1 MKKRE
6 RINKGES
13 EALSVKP
20 YPDQRRTKIKI
31 IYYIYIYFLEMKER
45 SSK

>member
-13 EALSVKP
+13 EALKP
-20 YPDQRRTKIKI
+20 YPDQRRIKIKI
-31 IYYIYIYFLEMKER
+31 IYIYIYIYILEMEDI
-45 SSK
+45 

>member
-31 IYYIYIYFLEMKER
+31 IYYIYFLEMKER